1 MLSKII
7 LKKRWLAIITLGAVL
22 GITFYYAIN
31 LLPSKYTDLL
41 FYAFGLQSAAAVLLT
56 AVGSNVGSAYY
67 FIVSVVHFS
76 ILSWLFLR
84 LIDKHLTMNKWLI
97 ISAGYLAFSIVVY
110 FASAYVFFHYVMD
123 IGGRLPM
130 KGN

>member
-7 LKKRWLAIITLGAVL
+7 LKKRWLTIITLGAVL
-22 GITFYYAIN
+22 GIAFYVAVN
-31 LLPSKYTDLL
+31 LLPSKYADLL
-41 FYAFGLQSAAAVLLT
+41 FYAFGLQSAAAVLLID
-56 AVGSNVGSAYY
+56 VGSDVSSAYY

-84 LIDKHLTMNKWLI
+84 LIDKRLSMNKWLI
-97 ISAGYLAFSIVVY
+97 IAAGYLAFSIVVY
-110 FASAYVFFHYVMD
+110 FTAAYVFFHYVMD
-123 IGGRLPM
+123 IGSRLPI